1 MSDEGRSSSDSLR
14 FHRDATQQLL
24 IGKRRDLRTLADRDI
39 RSELTRPRGDRAP
52 FVFGNVETKS
62 KARCDS
68 LRGPNRLVLPHEM
81 PDLAKSIA
89 RSDGELPIEL
99 HLDDP
104 PTGLE
109 DQQRSFLRMVSHE
122 LRTPLNTI
130 VGFADILSKEL
141 YGPLGSPN
149 YRDYAELIVTSGQ
162 RLLTLANQV
171 IEIAKLEGRSAD
183 LQITVQ
189 SIDHALDDILDHLR
203 DSITTAEIDLIVEN
217 RGCLPSVR
225 ADDKGLRTL
234 LGNLISNACNHC
246 PKRAKLVISTVQT
259 GTTVAI
265 SLADNGPGI
274 ALDDLARVLRP
285 FEQGEPALNRRSQ
298 GAGLGLPIVSLWCRA
313 MEGRMEMSSVPGV
326 GLTVCIY
333 LTAA

>member
-1 MSDEGRSSSDSLR
+1 
-14 FHRDATQQLL
+14 
-24 IGKRRDLRTLADRDI
+24 
-39 RSELTRPRGDRAP
+39 
-52 FVFGNVETKS
+52 
-62 KARCDS
+62 
-68 LRGPNRLVLPHEM
+68 M

-99 HLDDP
+99 HLDGP
-104 PTGLE
+104 PMGLE

-203 DSITTAEIDLIVEN
+203 DSITAAELDLIVEN
-217 RGCLPSVR
+217 HGCLPSVR

-313 MEGRMEMSSVPGV
+313 MEGRMEISSVPGV
-326 GLTVCIY
+326 SLTVSIY
-333 LTAA
+333 LPAA